1 VVGRWRGY
9 LSGARCRLVYGP
21 ADATSTHSLASEKNQ
36 IGFTFLVLAHP
47 GSLGQRAVKQV
58 CGTVCVCVC
67 MCVCVCGW
75 ITGSLLSLQ
84 NTVLIIL
91 KGCLLSLVEEE
102 KQG

>member
-1 VVGRWRGY
+1 M
-9 LSGARCRLVYGP
+9 YGP

-47 GSLGQRAVKQV
+47 GSLGQKAVKQV

-67 MCVCVCGW
+67 ACVCVCVCGW

-91 KGCLLSLVEEE
+91 IGCLSSLFEEE
-102 KQG
+102 NQG